1 MDGAKGGFKV
11 EKTEI
16 TYSNFV
22 MCNGKPV
29 NIEDLTVQEQVEIGN
44 WLRRTPLESLGL
56 GKVKEVQGIKTA

>member
-1 MDGAKGGFKV
+1 M
-11 EKTEI
+11 EKTKI
-16 TYSNFV
+16 TYSNMI

-29 NIEDLTVQEQVEIGN
+29 KIEDLPVQEQVEIGN